1 MPCDV
6 SVNEVIQE
14 EKSYIHL
21 GWFLS
26 RVQKTLNHSRTIHI
40 NMIL

>member
-21 GWFLS
+21 GRFLFKVKWICL
-26 RVQKTLNHSRTIHI
+26 RRT
-40 NMIL
+40 